1 MLEAINNKI
10 DGFSTVIGGFSVSW
24 AGAMAGAVFHAL
36 PFISALDAIGKG
48 LDWIAGRNTAA
59 AGPTPMR
66 GSYPMTEE
74 ETAAYDAR
82 KAAQGGFGA
91 TTTVSADRA
100 RELAAGLRGSDLD
113 PWEKGS
119 ALYDPDAFKPK
130 GGAGS
135 ATGPSSMLAAQQ
147 DSPAA
152 LAAFAEFAKGPFPDF
167 VFQLGKG
174 KQNIKDYT
182 LAGKEWDEMLAKVR
196 TEQLRAR
203 IAADELRLAGDHS
216 SSAFVALQAR
226 IYGLADAERYL
237 QMKRSEDLDEYRAD
251 IELLKQ
257 TMQSSRQVVRAMV
270 IDIQGRSSMAGRRQ
284 LAGQV
289 DPNYEVS
296 SMGMGGGGLQGGN
309 HVTGTFF
316 LVNNG
321 VVTTN
326 NAADWFANMLNQ
338 MQRTGRTQLSGTQ

>member
-1 MLEAINNKI
+1 
-10 DGFSTVIGGFSVSW
+10 
-24 AGAMAGAVFHAL
+24 
-36 PFISALDAIGKG
+36 
-48 LDWIAGRNTAA
+48 
-59 AGPTPMR
+59 
-66 GSYPMTEE
+66 
-74 ETAAYDAR
+74 
-82 KAAQGGFGA
+82 
-91 TTTVSADRA
+91 
-100 RELAAGLRGSDLD
+100 
-113 PWEKGS
+113 
-119 ALYDPDAFKPK
+119 
-130 GGAGS
+130 
-135 ATGPSSMLAAQQ
+135 
-147 DSPAA
+147 
-152 LAAFAEFAKGPFPDF
+152 
-167 VFQLGKG
+167 
-174 KQNIKDYT
+174 
-182 LAGKEWDEMLAKVR
+182 
-196 TEQLRAR
+196 
-203 IAADELRLAGDHS
+203 
-216 SSAFVALQAR
+216 
-226 IYGLADAERYL
+226 
-237 QMKRSEDLDEYRAD
+237 MKRSEDLDEYRAD